1 MIKNF
6 DEFVNGNEQITE
18 GRFIDN
24 IMHSLA
30 AGIAAFKSGRHMEK
44 SIKKDN
50 DEITMT
56 KILDG
61 GSYDDDT
68 KLAILVDGLLARA
81 VWLAEYYTDN
91 QETGLNNDLVES
103 YMERIEN
110 IISKIRELTVD
121 KKTKWGT
128 KEHDWRKSIEK

>member
-18 GRFIDN
+18 GRFFDN
-24 IMHSLA
+24 ILHSLS
-30 AGIAAFKSGRHMEK
+30 AGITAFKSGSHMEK

-50 DEITMT
+50 DEITIT

-81 VWLAEYYTDN
+81 VWFAEYYIDN
-91 QETGLNNDLVES
+91 QESGVSNERVEN
-103 YMERIEN
+103 YLERIEG
-110 IISKIRELTVD
+110 IISKIRELTAD
-121 KKTKWGT
+121 KK
-128 KEHDWRKSIEK
+128 DYL

>member
-18 GRFIDN
+18 GRFFDN
-24 IMHSLA
+24 ILHSLS
-30 AGIAAFKSGRHMEK
+30 AGITAFKSGSHMEK

-50 DEITMT
+50 DEITIT

-81 VWLAEYYTDN
+81 VWFAEYYIDN
-91 QETGLNNDLVES
+91 QEYGVSNKRVEN
-103 YMERIEN
+103 YLERIEG
-110 IISKIRELTVD
+110 IISKIRELTAD
-121 KKTKWGT
+121 KK
-128 KEHDWRKSIEK
+128 DYL

>member
-18 GRFIDN
+18 GRFLDN
-24 IMHSLA
+24 IIHSLA

-81 VWLAEYYTDN
+81 VWFAEYYTDN
-91 QETGLNNDLVES
+91 QESGVTGERVEN
-103 YMERIEN
+103 YMERIED

-121 KKTKWGT
+121 KKNYL
-128 KEHDWRKSIEK
+128 

>member
-18 GRFIDN
+18 GRFFDN
-24 IMHSLA
+24 IIHGLS
-30 AGIAAFKSGRHMEK
+30 AGITAFKSGRHMEK

-50 DEITMT
+50 DEITIT

-81 VWLAEYYTDN
+81 VWFAEYYTDN
-91 QETGLNNDLVES
+91 QEYGVSNERVES
-103 YMERIEN
+103 YLEHIED
-110 IISKIRELTVD
+110 IISKIRELTAD
-121 KKTKWGT
+121 KKMGNQRT
-128 KEHDWRKSIEK
+128 

>member
-18 GRFIDN
+18 GRFFDN
-24 IMHSLA
+24 ILHSLS
-30 AGIAAFKSGRHMEK
+30 AGITAFKSGSHMEK
-44 SIKKDN
+44 LLKKDN
-50 DEITMT
+50 DEITIT

-81 VWLAEYYTDN
+81 VWFAEYYIDN
-91 QETGLNNDLVES
+91 QESGVSNERVEN
-103 YMERIEN
+103 YLERIEG
-110 IISKIRELTVD
+110 IISKIRELTAD
-121 KKTKWGT
+121 KKNYL
-128 KEHDWRKSIEK
+128 

>member
-24 IMHSLA
+24 IMHSIA

-81 VWLAEYYTDN
+81 VWFAEYYTDN
-91 QETGLNNDLVES
+91 QESGVTGERVEN

-121 KKTKWGT
+121 KK
-128 KEHDWRKSIEK
+128 DSL

>member
-6 DEFVNGNEQITE
+6 DEFVNGSEQITE
-18 GRFIDN
+18 GKFIDN
-24 IMHSLA
+24 IMHSIA

-81 VWLAEYYTDN
+81 VWFAEYYTDN
-91 QETGLNNDLVES
+91 QESGVTGERVEG
-103 YMERIEN
+103 YLERIEN
-110 IISKIRELTVD
+110 IISKIKELTVD
-121 KKTKWGT
+121 KK
-128 KEHDWRKSIEK
+128 DYL

>member
-81 VWLAEYYTDN
+81 VWFAEYYTDN
-91 QETGLNNDLVES
+91 QESGVTGERVEN

-121 KKTKWGT
+121 KK
-128 KEHDWRKSIEK
+128 DSL

>member
-18 GRFIDN
+18 GRFFDN
-24 IMHSLA
+24 IMHSLE

-81 VWLAEYYTDN
+81 VWFAEYYTDN
-91 QETGLNNDLVES
+91 QESGVSNERIEM

-110 IISKIRELTVD
+110 IISKIKEFTVD
-121 KKTKWGT
+121 KK
-128 KEHDWRKSIEK
+128 DSL

>member
-18 GRFIDN
+18 GRFFDN

-50 DEITMT
+50 DEITIT
-56 KILDG
+56 KILDD

-81 VWLAEYYTDN
+81 VWFAEYYTDN
-91 QETGLNNDLVES
+91 QESGVSSERIEM

-110 IISKIRELTVD
+110 IISKIKELTAD
-121 KKTKWGT
+121 KKN
-128 KEHDWRKSIEK
+128 SL

>member
-24 IMHSLA
+24 IMHSIS

-81 VWLAEYYTDN
+81 VWFAEYYTDN
-91 QETGLNNDLVES
+91 QESGVTGERVEN
-103 YMERIEN
+103 YMERIED

-121 KKTKWGT
+121 KK
-128 KEHDWRKSIEK
+128 I

>member
-1 MIKNF
+1 
-6 DEFVNGNEQITE
+6 
-18 GRFIDN
+18 
-24 IMHSLA
+24 
-30 AGIAAFKSGRHMEK
+30 
-44 SIKKDN
+44 
-50 DEITMT
+50 MT

-81 VWLAEYYTDN
+81 VWFAEYYTDN
-91 QETGLNNDLVES
+91 QESGVTGERIEN

-121 KKTKWGT
+121 KK
-128 KEHDWRKSIEK
+128 I